1 MALILNGSTNTIGG
15 LAVGGLPDGTVDADT
30 LADGAASGTKLT
42 MPTNSIIQTQ
52 YNSTTTQVT
61 LTSNSAY
68 QEIGFTKAI
77 TPTAST
83 SDILVLVVIHYDI
96 YTTTGGEGGI
106 GIKITRTVS
115 GTETQLFES
124 NYTSEIYN
132 YSSSGTD
139 QMRTTRSAN
148 ILDTTI
154 STTSAATYKVYARP
168 HNTSSNGTKICS
180 GSGLSSLTLMEV
192 KG

>member
-1 MALILNGSTNTIGG
+1 MAISIDGSNNTIAG

-42 MPTNSIIQTQ
+42 MPTNSIVQTQ

-83 SDILVLVVIHYDI
+83 SDILVSAVINYDI

-106 GIKITRTVS
+106 GIKITRTVG
-115 GTETQLFES
+115 GTETTLFES
-124 NYTSEIYN
+124 TFTSEIYN

-148 ILDTTI
+148 FLDTSI

-168 HNTSSNGTKICS
+168 HNTSSNGTKVS
-180 GSGLSSLTLMEV
+180 NNGLSSLTLMEI

>member
-1 MALILNGSTNTIGG
+1 MPIVLNGSGTVSGIS
-15 LAVGGLPDGTVDADT
+15 VGGLPDGCVDADT
-30 LADGAASGTKLT
+30 LANGAASGTKLGL
-42 MPTNSIIQTQ
+42 PTGSIIQTQ
-52 YNSTTTQVT
+52 YNSTTTLVN

-83 SDILVLVVIHYDI
+83 SDILVSAVIIYDI

-106 GIKITRTVS
+106 GIKITRTVG
-115 GTETQLFES
+115 GTETTLFES
-124 NYTSEIYN
+124 TFTSEIYN

-139 QMRTTRSAN
+139 QMRSTRTAN
-148 ILDTTI
+148 ILDTSI

-168 HNTSSNGTKICS
+168 HNTSSNGTKVS
-180 GSGLSSLTLMEV
+180 NNGLSSLTLMEI

>member
-1 MALILNGSTNTIGG
+1 MAISIDGSNNTIAG

-42 MPTNSIIQTQ
+42 MPTNSIVQTQ

-83 SDILVLVVIHYDI
+83 SDILISVVIHYGV
-96 YTTTGGEGGI
+96 YTTSGGEGGI
-106 GIKITRTVS
+106 GIKITRTVG
-115 GTETQLFES
+115 GTETTLFES
-124 NYTSEIYN
+124 TFTSEIYN

-139 QMRTTRSAN
+139 QMKTTRSAN
-148 ILDTTI
+148 LLDTSI

-168 HNTSSNGTKICS
+168 HNTSSNSTKICS
-180 GSGLSSLTLMEV
+180 GSGLSSLTLMEIA
-192 KG
+192 G

>member
-83 SDILVLVVIHYDI
+83 SDILVLVVIH
-96 YTTTGGEGGI
+96 
-106 GIKITRTVS
+106 
-115 GTETQLFES
+115 
-124 NYTSEIYN
+124 
-132 YSSSGTD
+132 
-139 QMRTTRSAN
+139 
-148 ILDTTI
+148 
-154 STTSAATYKVYARP
+154 
-168 HNTSSNGTKICS
+168 
-180 GSGLSSLTLMEV
+180 LSLIHI
-192 KG
+192 